1 MSKIT
6 QPRLY
11 NLGKRDIKANKSVQK
26 GPIIKVHDFQATD
39 AESGKS
45 VFVKQAPEFVAIFG
59 PDGLPL
65 TSARMQQ
72 EQTCACSLTTQLE
85 NCH

>member
-1 MSKIT
+1 MRNGTETLNI
-6 QPRLY
+6 L
-11 NLGKRDIKANKSVQK
+11 
-26 GPIIKVHDFQATD
+26 QATD
-39 AESGKS
+39 AESGES

-72 EQTCACSLTTQLE
+72 EHTLAWSISYP
-85 NCH
+85 NCVCQ